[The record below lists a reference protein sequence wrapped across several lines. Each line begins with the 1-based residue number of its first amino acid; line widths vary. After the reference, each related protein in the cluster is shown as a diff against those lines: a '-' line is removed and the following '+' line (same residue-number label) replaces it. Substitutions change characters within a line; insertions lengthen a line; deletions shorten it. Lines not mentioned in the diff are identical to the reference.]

1 VLIFFQAA
9 YSYILEAIKGACLMK
24 DLRLTEKIAVDVIQS
39 NPRMS
44 ITIALTGIAIELL
57 SFLVKRITKSAS

>member
-1 VLIFFQAA
+1 MLIFFHAA
-9 YSYILEAIKGACLMK
+9 YSYILEAIKGAYLMK

-39 NPRMS
+39 NPRLS

-57 SFLVKRITKSAS
+57 SFFVKRITKSAS

>member
-1 VLIFFQAA
+1 
-9 YSYILEAIKGACLMK
+9 MK

-39 NPRMS
+39 NPRLS